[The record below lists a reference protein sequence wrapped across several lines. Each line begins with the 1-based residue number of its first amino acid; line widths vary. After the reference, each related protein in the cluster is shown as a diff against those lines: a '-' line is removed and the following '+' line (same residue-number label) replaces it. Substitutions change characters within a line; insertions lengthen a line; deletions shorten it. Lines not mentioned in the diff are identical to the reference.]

1 MRLLLDTHI
10 WLWALL
16 EPNRLGLRTATALK
30 DAQTEKW
37 LSPISIWEFMVLTDK
52 GRVKLPAME
61 PEAWVA
67 RALNEFPIKEAPVTA
82 EVVFAMRTVRL
93 PHRDPADAFLA
104 ATAKTLDLTLV
115 TADTRLLGVKG
126 ISILANR

>member
-1 MRLLLDTHI
+1 VKLLLDTHI

-16 EPNRLGLRTATALK
+16 EPNRLGRRTAAALK
-30 DAQTEKW
+30 DAATEKW

-52 GRVKLPAME
+52 GRVKLPALQ
-61 PEAWVA
+61 PEDWVA
-67 RALNEFPIKEAPVTA
+67 RALNEFPIREAPLTS
-82 EVVFAMRTVRL
+82 EVVFAIRTLRL

-104 ATAKTLDLTLV
+104 ATAKTFDLTLV
-115 TADTRLLGVKG
+115 TVDTRLSGVEG